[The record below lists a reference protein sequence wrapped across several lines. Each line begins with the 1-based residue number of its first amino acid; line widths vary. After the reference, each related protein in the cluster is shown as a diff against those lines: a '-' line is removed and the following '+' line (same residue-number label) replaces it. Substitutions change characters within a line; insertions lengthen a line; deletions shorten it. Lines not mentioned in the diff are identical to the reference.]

1 MGKATVN
8 NVGLFLQDEWTLG
21 SRLTL
26 HAGLRTENE
35 HIPSLAEDPNIPPTA
50 IHFGF
55 ADKIAPRVGL
65 AWDATGDRKTKVYGS
80 WGVFYDITKLQITPG
95 IRRDRAEVVL
105 VHPRQPRLPAPSW
118 TTPRV
123 RPSVR
128 ARSSLATARRTSRPT
143 IRTFTRS
150 TRRWARRG
158 CRNSSWAL

>member
-35 HIPSLAEDPNIPPTA
+35 HVPSLADDPNIPPTA

-55 ADKIAPRVGL
+55 ADKLAPRVGL

-80 WGVFYDITKLQITPG
+80 WGVFYDITKLQITQGFGANRAKLFWFTLDSPDFRPIVDNPACPPECPGTLILGDSLADRPDQPSGPSRDRPGAGPDAAAG
-95 IRRDRAEVVL
+95 IRRGR
-105 VHPRQPRLPAPSW
+105 
-118 TTPRV
+118 
-123 RPSVR
+123 
-128 ARSSLATARRTSRPT
+128 
-143 IRTFTRS
+143 
-150 TRRWARRG
+150 
-158 CRNSSWAL
+158 